1 MGILLDSRIV
11 LVCFLLSGKDVTATL
26 TRSNHLSIFFLAARF
41 MTTIIAFVSQK
52 GGVGKSTL
60 ARALAREAA
69 HGGLNVKIADLD
81 TQQGTSV
88 DWHRTRLHAGL
99 QPAVA
104 AEAFATAAQ
113 ALKIAEQYDLLIIDG
128 PARTSSGT
136 LDIAR
141 VADLVVQPSGA
152 SVDDLKPAVREFH
165 ALSQAGIPTEKL
177 VFALNRIGTPAEET
191 EARAY
196 IAQAGYVVLNG
207 CLLERPA
214 YRKAQNT
221 GRAVTETSFPPLNTK
236 ADALIQA
243 LIDRVGDANG

>member
-1 MGILLDSRIV
+1 M
-11 LVCFLLSGKDVTATL
+11 A
-26 TRSNHLSIFFLAARF
+26 
-41 MTTIIAFVSQK
+41 TIIAFVSQK

-69 HGGLNVKIADLD
+69 YGGLKVKIADLD

-88 DWHRTRLHAGL
+88 DWHRLRLHAGL

-113 ALKIAEQYDLLIIDG
+113 ALHIAPHYDLLIIDG

-136 LDIAR
+136 LEIAR
-141 VADLVVQPSGA
+141 MADLVVQPTGA
-152 SVDDLKPAVREFH
+152 SVDDLRPAVREFH
-165 ALSQAGIPTEKL
+165 ALVLAGIPKAKL
-177 VFALNRIGTPAEET
+177 TFALNRIGTPVEEA

-196 IAQAGYVVLNG
+196 LAEAGYTVLDG

-214 YRKAQNT
+214 YRKAQNV
-221 GRAVTETSFPPLNTK
+221 GRSVTETSFRGLNTK

-243 LIDRVGDANG
+243 LIDRVGDTHG